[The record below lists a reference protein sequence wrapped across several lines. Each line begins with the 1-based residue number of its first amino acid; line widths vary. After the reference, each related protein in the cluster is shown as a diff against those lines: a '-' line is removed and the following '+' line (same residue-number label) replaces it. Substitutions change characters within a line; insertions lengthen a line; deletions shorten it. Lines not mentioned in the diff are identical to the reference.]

1 MNSSTFCTC
10 PHTATREG
18 LIKNGRASNCPIHG
32 DPVPMPT
39 LEEEP
44 LPDGLVQEILSNV
57 RTINRLHKQDAR
69 WDQTIARD
77 RHGKTI
83 YDYMELV
90 LEETT
95 KSRAIIAAAVAA
107 KTPQ

>member
-1 MNSSTFCTC
+1 MSSGTFCTC

-18 LIKNGRASNCPIHG
+18 LIKNGTSSTCPIHG
-32 DPVPMPT
+32 EPVSVSM

-44 LPDGLVQEILSNV
+44 LPDGLVQEMLNNV
-57 RTINRLHKQDAR
+57 RTINRLHVQDTR

-83 YDYMELV
+83 YDYMERV
-90 LEETT
+90 LEET
-95 KSRAIIAAAVAA
+95 KRQRAIVAAAVAA
-107 KTPQ
+107 KTP